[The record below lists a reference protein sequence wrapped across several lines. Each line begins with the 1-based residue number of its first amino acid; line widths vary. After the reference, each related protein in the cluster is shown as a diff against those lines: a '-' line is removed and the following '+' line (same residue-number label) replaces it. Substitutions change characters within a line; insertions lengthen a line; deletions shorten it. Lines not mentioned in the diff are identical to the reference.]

1 MKNTAKTII
10 ASLVILALFTLC
22 ACADK
27 TEAPE
32 TYVDSETLTE
42 TAAESAADGTDTEG
56 ESATGTGTGTE
67 RETES
72 SPGSETESS
81 PGGETESSSGA
92 GSEKPAEDTKKGTL
106 DTRVVTNAPETTKK
120 TEQTE
125 AETKPPVDPGD
136 GHGLQTTAGGRVHVY
151 ASAPSIE
158 YEDNSNTLPFMPL
171 KIDTVSDPNASY
183 NRPQV
188 KESDIVPGL
197 VFNGGLDYSTTYIG
211 YDGFLFCEDT
221 MSDYDGTSLITES
234 RFNTLMENM
243 KTRNDWVESVGKK
256 MYIVIVPNKNSIY
269 SDYMPD
275 GYPMGSYRRMDQVV
289 NGLREKGIT
298 VIDGRESLLA
308 AKAANPAR
316 ALYYKTDT
324 HWNCHGAFEVY
335 KDLMSKVKADF
346 PNAVAHTRAD
356 YQVNYAESYMKDQTY
371 YIGYYDATSEIGPVY
386 TLKNGQ
392 TASFAGAQPRDKWGQ
407 YVFCYTWPNGYSDH
421 LYYFKFRNDY
431 NSSAPSMYMLRD
443 SYSIALTPFLK
454 DSFYKS
460 TFNWSFSFGKN
471 EILNSGAD
479 VIICEVVE
487 KNMMTFLGQSA
498 LANW

>member
-1 MKNTAKTII
+1 MKSTAKII
-10 ASLVILALFTLC
+10 AASLVILALFALC

-27 TEAPE
+27 SEAPE
-32 TYVDSETLTE
+32 TYVDSESRTE
-42 TAAESAADGTDTEG
+42 TTGNGAADGTDTDV
-56 ESATGTGTGTE
+56 ESASDTDTE
-67 RETES
+67 TETRRETEK
-72 SPGSETESS
+72 GSETDSGTVTEAIT
-81 PGGETESSSGA
+81 ETEDK
-92 GSEKPAEDTKKGTL
+92 SERVTEKTNPGTI
-106 DTRVVTNAPETTKK
+106 DTRVVTKTPETT
-120 TEQTE
+120 TE
-125 AETKPPVDPGD
+125 AKQTSAETNPPADPGD

-151 ASAPSIE
+151 ASAPSVE
-158 YEDNSNTLPFMPL
+158 YEDNSNTLPFMPI
-171 KIDTVSDPNASY
+171 KIDSYADPNAAY

-221 MSDYDGTSLITES
+221 MSDYDGTSLITQNY
-234 RFNTLMENM
+234 FNTLMENM

-256 MYIVIVPNKNSIY
+256 MYIVIVPNKNSVY

-356 YQVNYAESYMKDQTY
+356 YQVNYAETYMKDQTY

-386 TLKNGQ
+386 TLKSGQ

-407 YVFCYTWPNGYSDH
+407 FVFCYTWPNGYSDH

-460 TFNWSFSFGKN
+460 TYNWSFSFGKN

-487 KNMMTFLGQSA
+487 KNMMTFLAQSA